1 MKEERPPPFY
11 RESTRFTHKT
21 RFELVIVSSNR
32 ESIKNKELGN
42 HWGCP
47 LSGCAIYY
55 YIYLSLSLSSLRR
68 TIRYKFL
75 LSCFHCARTGTMTG
89 LVRRSPVWAGWSYFQ
104 IEREKKTRSVCVSG
118 VARPDDDTSKK
129 INRSSPS
136 EGESLLQ
143 QTWNTLPCMDVFFS
157 LNFKFKFFFFSWVK
171 EGTYLMP
178 YAKKK

>member
-55 YIYLSLSLSSLRR
+55 YIYLSLSRPFVVLYGINSYCLVSIAL
-68 TIRYKFL
+68 
-75 LSCFHCARTGTMTG
+75 G
-89 LVRRSPVWAGWSYFQ
+89 L
-104 IEREKKTRSVCVSG
+104 ER
-118 VARPDDDTSKK
+118 
-129 INRSSPS
+129 
-136 EGESLLQ
+136 
-143 QTWNTLPCMDVFFS
+143 
-157 LNFKFKFFFFSWVK
+157 
-171 EGTYLMP
+171 
-178 YAKKK
+178 